1 MKQDR
6 QRQIYGVTYMWDLKY
21 ATDELILKT
30 ETDLQTQE
38 QTFGYQKERGDKIG
52 VWDWQIQTTIYKT
65 DK

>member
-1 MKQDR
+1 
-6 QRQIYGVTYMWDLKY
+6 MWDLKY

-52 VWDWQIQTTIYKT
+52 V
-65 DK
+65 